1 MRPTG
6 ATVLGV
12 IFTGAVCAACAP
24 VEPPSAASPAAPPPS
39 ALFAAPAL
47 PAAEMPPPVPPPP
60 PAPAPPPDPPTAT
73 ATRCLRPLATVAPPI
88 PPKAATCPR
97 DTATHLP
104 PLGHGRVRVDGAA
117 GTTVKVEIART
128 SEATER
134 GLMFRTAMAEDAGM
148 YFDLRERTEHTF
160 WMHNTCIPLD
170 LLFVDTDGTIVGV
183 EEAAPT
189 LDDGPRTVGCFSDHV
204 LEVNA
209 GWTRRHG
216 VTPGQ
221 KLVLV
226 TGPASK

>member
-1 MRPTG
+1 
-6 ATVLGV
+6 
-12 IFTGAVCAACAP
+12 
-24 VEPPSAASPAAPPPS
+24 
-39 ALFAAPAL
+39 
-47 PAAEMPPPVPPPP
+47 
-60 PAPAPPPDPPTAT
+60 
-73 ATRCLRPLATVAPPI
+73 
-88 PPKAATCPR
+88 
-97 DTATHLP
+97 
-104 PLGHGRVRVDGAA
+104 VRVEGVD

-128 SEATER
+128 PDATER

-170 LLFVDTDGTIVGV
+170 LLFVDSDGTIVGV
-183 EEAAPT
+183 EEAAPA